1 MRFPWISRLSHEEMV
16 GDLKL
21 SISELKAER
30 TVLYD
35 RLALLGLGGPLF
47 HIPVEPEQEPDTEP
61 TEEEQFAQRLLAS
74 KHRPSQA
81 AALITKRMQRP
92 QRPSGVAMVAKVNAA
107 LDQAEQLGKN

>member
-16 GDLKL
+16 GELKL
-21 SISELKAER
+21 TISELKDER
-30 TVLYD
+30 KVLYD

-47 HIPVEPEQEPDTEP
+47 HIPIEPEQEPDTEP
-61 TEEEQFAQRLLAS
+61 TEEELDAQKLLAM

-81 AALITKRMQRP
+81 AAFLTRKMQRP
-92 QRPSGVAMVAKVNAA
+92 QRPSGVARVAQVNAA